1 VATVTDDTPPG
12 WRTAH
17 PPNDGPGRFITG
29 QLLFRHRDGGILR
42 ETHIGDA
49 AIPRRDD
56 AEFVQTMRDLAAELR
71 RAADLLDPPPDYG
84 VHVTVNGKRIPGVTG
99 MTINRSDDGPPI
111 RVGSHAA
118 EHLWPSEGPVPP
130 EIETP

>member
-1 VATVTDDTPPG
+1 MTDDTPPG
-12 WRTAH
+12 WLTVH

-56 AEFVQTMRDLAAELR
+56 VEFVQTMRDLAAELR
-71 RAADLLDPPPDYG
+71 RAADLLDPPTP
-84 VHVTVNGKRIPGVTG
+84 IPA
-99 MTINRSDDGPPI
+99 RSEPRQPRHEPGH
-111 RVGSHAA
+111 RRA
-118 EHLWPSEGPVPP
+118 PVAQ
-130 EIETP
+130 

>member
-1 VATVTDDTPPG
+1 MTDQTPPG
-12 WRTAH
+12 WNTVH
-17 PPNDGPGRFITG
+17 QPNDVPDRFIAG

-56 AEFVQTMRDLAAELR
+56 VDFVQTMRDLAAELR
-71 RAADLLDPPPDYG
+71 RAADLLDPPPQYPRG
-84 VHVTVNGKRIPGVTG
+84 VNPASLGMNPDTV
-99 MTINRSDDGPPI
+99 
-111 RVGSHAA
+111 A
-118 EHLWPSEGPVPP
+118 HLWPSEGPVPP

>member
-1 VATVTDDTPPG
+1 MTDHTPPG
-12 WRTAH
+12 WLTVH

-49 AIPRRDD
+49 AIPRRDE
-56 AEFVQTMRDLAAELR
+56 AEFGQTMRDLAAELR
-71 RAADLLDPPPDYG
+71 RAADLLDPPPQYPRG
-84 VHVTVNGKRIPGVTG
+84 VNPASLGMNPDTV
-99 MTINRSDDGPPI
+99 
-111 RVGSHAA
+111 A
-118 EHLWPSEGPVPP
+118 HLWPSEGPVPP